1 MGFFDSEH
9 NKSSRAASSK
19 LFLSWHTALNAM
31 QVGFNFPRATKW
43 DRSNYIVL
51 PYFYYYDYYASL
63 GSRIRWKDVAT
74 ERRSSRAKKSYKS
87 NPKAFRF
94 ITIIIIIQNS
104 SHLMAVVRINT
115 IISRRKRNRNE
126 QEKAYINNKIQF
138 SFIEIIYFS
147 STISKDHELNV
158 ASKEEEEG
166 DKIKWVSR

>member
-9 NKSSRAASSK
+9 NKSSRTASSK

-31 QVGFNFPRATKW
+31 QAGFNFPRATKW

-51 PYFYYYDYYASL
+51 PYFYYYASL
-63 GSRIRWKDVAT
+63 GSRIRWKDEAT
-74 ERRSSRAKKSYKS
+74 ERRSRRAKKSYKS

-94 ITIIIIIQNS
+94 ITIIIIIKNS
-104 SHLMAVVRINT
+104 SHFGWLRINT
-115 IISRRKRNRNE
+115 IISRRNRNRNE
-126 QEKAYINNKIQF
+126 QEKAYINKKIQF

-158 ASKEEEEG
+158 ASKEE